1 MYGRDQTNG
10 NAPNGLMDIDG
21 FCAYVPGMT
30 RGRAAQL
37 RYTGKG
43 PRFIK
48 PSARMVVYRKED
60 VDQWLAD
67 SVRASTVSA

>member
-1 MYGRDQTNG
+1 MYGRDQSTG
-10 NAPNGLMDIDG
+10 ASNGLLDIDG

-30 RGRAAQL
+30 RGKAAQL

-43 PRFIK
+43 PKFLR
-48 PSARMVVYRKED
+48 PSARTILYRKED

-67 SVRASTVSA
+67 SVCTSTAVL

>member
-1 MYGRDQTNG
+1 MYGRDQSTG
-10 NAPNGLMDIDG
+10 VSNGLLDIDG

-30 RGRAAQL
+30 RGKAAQL

-43 PRFIK
+43 PKFLR
-48 PSARMVVYRKED
+48 PSARTILYRKED

-67 SVRASTVSA
+67 SVCTSTASL

>member
-1 MYGRDQTNG
+1 MYGRDQSTG
-10 NAPNGLMDIDG
+10 ASNGLLDIDG

-43 PRFIK
+43 PKFLR
-48 PSARMVVYRKED
+48 PSARTILYRKED

-67 SVRASTVSA
+67 SVCTSTAAL

>member
-1 MYGRDQTNG
+1 M
-10 NAPNGLMDIDG
+10 LDIDG

-30 RGRAAQL
+30 RGKAAQL

-43 PRFIK
+43 PKFLR
-48 PSARMVVYRKED
+48 PSARTILYRKED

-67 SVRASTVSA
+67 SVCTSTAAL

>member
-1 MYGRDQTNG
+1 MYGRDQSTG
-10 NAPNGLMDIDG
+10 ASNGLLDIDG

-30 RGRAAQL
+30 RGKAAQL

-43 PRFIK
+43 PKFLR
-48 PSARMVVYRKED
+48 PSARTILYRKED

-67 SVRASTVSA
+67 SVCTSTAAL

>member
-1 MYGRDQTNG
+1 MYGRDQSTG
-10 NAPNGLMDIDG
+10 ASNGLLDIDG

-30 RGRAAQL
+30 RGKAAQL

-43 PRFIK
+43 PKFLS
-48 PSARMVVYRKED
+48 PSARTILYRKED

-67 SVRASTVSA
+67 SVCTSTAAL

>member
-1 MYGRDQTNG
+1 MYGRDQSTG
-10 NAPNGLMDIDG
+10 ASNGLLDIDG

-30 RGRAAQL
+30 RGKAAQL

-43 PRFIK
+43 PKFLR
-48 PSARMVVYRKED
+48 PSARTILYRKED

-67 SVRASTVSA
+67 SVCTSTAAI

>member
-1 MYGRDQTNG
+1 MYGRDQSTG
-10 NAPNGLMDIDG
+10 ASNGLLDIDG

-30 RGRAAQL
+30 RGKAAQL

-43 PRFIK
+43 PRFLR
-48 PSARMVVYRKED
+48 PSARTILYRKED

-67 SVRASTVSA
+67 SVCTSTAAL